1 MLLPATAVTA
11 ALLTILYVTLA
22 LRVIAMRRSGTG
34 PSMGTG
40 DNERFIRAVRAHA
53 NLGEYAPLF
62 LILLGLTEA
71 SGVSTLLTG
80 SVGVLF
86 VTGRV
91 LHAVGF
97 GVLGTGP
104 WRTLGMVAT
113 NTALLTLAG
122 TILLFPLL
130 S

>member
-1 MLLPATAVTA
+1 MMLPITAVSA
-11 ALLTILYVTLA
+11 AFLTVLYVTLA
-22 LRVIAMRRSGTG
+22 LRIIAMRRAGTG
-34 PSMGTG
+34 PSVGTG
-40 DNERFIRAVRAHA
+40 DNERFVRAVRAHG

-71 SGVSTLLTG
+71 STVSSTLI
-80 SVGVLF
+80 SVVALLF
-86 VTGRV
+86 VTGRI
-91 LHAVGF
+91 LHAIGF

-122 TILLFPLL
+122 AILFVTFT